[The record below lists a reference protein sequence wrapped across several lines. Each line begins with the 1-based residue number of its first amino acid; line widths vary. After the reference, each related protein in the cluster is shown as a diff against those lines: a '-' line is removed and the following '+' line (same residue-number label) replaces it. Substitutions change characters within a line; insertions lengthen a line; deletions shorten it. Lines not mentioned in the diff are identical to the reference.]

1 MDKSILFLDTLFDDD
16 DQIFVGPDLYSG
28 EILSKKDILSGQFFC
43 INACTENRKKTNI
56 TKFRNFLIE
65 IDEIPGTKEPMAHKD
80 QALVIAKKYK
90 VPYSTVVNS
99 GNKSIHFIISLEEAL
114 ENIEEYEFVADWIK
128 NIIIETDRSVL
139 VPEKLSRFLGGTNS
153 KTQKEQKGFA
163 SKTGRV
169 SNARFLDWLNQYPE
183 CKPQIISQEPLE
195 VQNGTS
201 KRAGIL
207 PIVHWYLTQYL
218 KRYYNNIR
226 GHYQCPVCSAEG
238 CDTSKDNMYVSGPEM
253 KFHCFAVKEHNQ
265 LIFRE
270 MRALYYG
277 NNKN

>member
-1 MDKSILFLDTLFDDD
+1 MDKLILFLNTLFDDD

-28 EILSKKDILSGQFFC
+28 VVLNKKDIVPEQYFC
-43 INACTENRKKTNI
+43 INACGEDRKKANI
-56 TKFRNFLIE
+56 KKFRNFLIE
-65 IDEIPGTKEPMAHKD
+65 IDEIPGTKEPMPHRD
-80 QALVIAKKYK
+80 QILLIGKKYK
-90 VPYSTVVNS
+90 VPYSTYVDS
-99 GNKSIHFIISLEEAL
+99 GNKSIHFIISLEEPL
-114 ENIEEYEFVADWIK
+114 DGIEEYEFVADWIK
-128 NIIIETDRSVL
+128 NIVIEADRSVL

-153 KTQKEQKGFA
+153 KTQKEQTGFT
-163 SKTGRV
+163 SRNGRV
-169 SNARFLDWLNQYPE
+169 SNTRFLDWLNRYPE
-183 CKPQIISQEPLE
+183 CKPDINSQELPE
-195 VQNGTS
+195 VQNCD
-201 KRAGIL
+201 RRREGIL

-218 KRYYNNIR
+218 KRSYNNIR